1 MEKIIKAFL
10 LIIDFLLFYV
20 WLFTGN
26 CLALIIGIIV
36 SIVLL
41 EFDE

>member
-10 LIIDFLLFYV
+10 FVIGFVLFYV

-26 CLALIIGIIV
+26 RLALIIGAIA